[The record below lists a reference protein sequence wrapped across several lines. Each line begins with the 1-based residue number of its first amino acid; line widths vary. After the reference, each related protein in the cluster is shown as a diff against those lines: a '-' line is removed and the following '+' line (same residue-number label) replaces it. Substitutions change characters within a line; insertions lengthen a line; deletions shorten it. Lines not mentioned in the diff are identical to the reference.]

1 MRLGIPKSSCQGF
14 TLLELVVVLVL
25 IAILAAMIVPQMQGS
40 YEEASL
46 RKSARQ
52 LISVFGLAYSRAVAT
67 HHVQRVNID
76 SVSRHYFVEESLSR
90 ATSGTEFKP
99 LNDLSGFSGEIES
112 RISIELRD
120 PSETTDGDDST
131 QAKSIDDLEATFSG
145 VAFYPDGTAIG
156 REIVLKDRSGFQLVL
171 QVNAATAHVQIMDD
185 SEPR

>member
-1 MRLGIPKSSCQGF
+1 MRFGNPKRNCQAF

-25 IAILAAMIVPQMQGS
+25 IGVLAAMIVPQMQGS
-40 YEEASL
+40 FEEASL

-52 LISVFGLAYSRAVAT
+52 LISVFGLAYSRAVST

-76 SVSRHYFVEESLSR
+76 PASRHYFVEESLTR

-112 RISIELRD
+112 RVSIELRD
-120 PSETTDGDDST
+120 PSESANEEDSNPP
-131 QAKSIDDLEATFSG
+131 APANDLDSTFSG

-156 REIVLKDRSGFQLVL
+156 REIVLKDRAGFQLVL
-171 QVNAATAHVQIMDD
+171 QVNSATSHVQIMDD
-185 SEPR
+185 APPR

>member
-1 MRLGIPKSSCQGF
+1 MRFGNPKQNRQGF

-25 IAILAAMIVPQMQGS
+25 IGVLAAMIVPQMQGS

-52 LISVFGLAYSRAVAT
+52 LISVFGLAYSRAVTT
-67 HHVQRVNID
+67 HHVQRVNIN
-76 SVSRHYFVEESLSR
+76 STSRHYFVEESLTR
-90 ATSGTEFKP
+90 ATSGKEFNP

-120 PSETTDGDDST
+120 PSESAEGDDST
-131 QAKSIDDLEATFSG
+131 QTEPTDDLEATLNG
-145 VAFYPDGTAIG
+145 VAFYPDGTATG
-156 REIVLKDRSGFQLVL
+156 REIVLKDRSGFQMVL
-171 QVNAATAHVQIMDD
+171 RVNAATSHVEIRDE